1 VRLRWAGVGAAVALG
16 VHGAVVALAAVA
28 GWAHVHAGAPSVA
41 ALTALV
47 PAIAHA
53 VRDELLLRGVVLSA
67 CARARVPAVAGI
79 VFAGLAG
86 GASIAMEEGVS
97 AAAVALA
104 IASGWLFAAVFR
116 RGAAWAAVGA
126 HAIWVLGITAL
137 TRGWLLD
144 VHWLRGRLAMGA
156 GADGGAAWLA
166 AGACVIAAVVVHAG
180 WGAGAGAAGTPRPG
194 GTARG

>member
-1 VRLRWAGVGAAVALG
+1 
-16 VHGAVVALAAVA
+16 
-28 GWAHVHAGAPSVA
+28 VA

-47 PAIAHA
+47 PAVAHA

-67 CARARVPAVAGI
+67 CARARVPPVAGI

-126 HAIWVLGITAL
+126 HAIWVLGVTAL

-156 GADGGAAWLA
+156 GADGAAAWLA
-166 AGACVIAAVVVHAG
+166 AAACVIGAVVVHAA
-180 WGAGAGAAGTPRPG
+180 WRAGAGSAAALGRGETS
-194 GTARG
+194 AR